1 VIKSR
6 CPCCAPSWLW
16 SQNGRVA
23 VAQAKRTLGR
33 SHISTCVLAPPS
45 LNTPSV
51 GRCSSQLSRSS
62 VLACILDSNV
72 AANVSTAPQVRLA
85 GSEFSSRTCEK
96 CAATTL
102 RLLWHGTG
110 AQKTATPT
118 NYCTLARWHSRR
130 RHDLPLIQHRE
141 RVGPSLAV
149 LTAAQVSCS
158 PEMTVRPLPKLS
170 RWLAEPCSL
179 AHDAISV
186 GPPKIQQRTNGVS
199 RAGVSGAPGPN
210 CGNIPIPITTVV
222 VSINGAMAMA
232 LLCFPHGAAVPSKPA
247 SIGRTVFVRLSEN
260 VSSGYRFPATNILSV
275 DTGHFA
281 QTYVYSSRTP
291 HLAMAKVSTKV
302 EHRA

>member
-6 CPCCAPSWLW
+6 CPCCAPSWLR

-23 VAQAKRTLGR
+23 VAQAKRTLGK

-62 VLACILDSNV
+62 ALACILDSTV
-72 AANVSTAPQVRLA
+72 AANVSTAPQARLA

-102 RLLWHGTG
+102 RLLRHGTG

-118 NYCTLARWHSRR
+118 NYCQCTLARWHSRR

-186 GPPKIQQRTNGVS
+186 GPPKIQKRTNGVS

-222 VSINGAMAMA
+222 LRINQWRNGN
-232 LLCFPHGAAVPSKPA
+232 G
-247 SIGRTVFVRLSEN
+247 
-260 VSSGYRFPATNILSV
+260 SSMF
-275 DTGHFA
+275 
-281 QTYVYSSRTP
+281 SSRRSSP
-291 HLAMAKVSTKV
+291 KQNGIHRGVPYLYVSPKTFQEV
-302 EHRA
+302 IVFPLPTYYRSIPAILRRPTYTLQELHT

>member
-1 VIKSR
+1 M
-6 CPCCAPSWLW
+6 
-16 SQNGRVA
+16 
-23 VAQAKRTLGR
+23 
-33 SHISTCVLAPPS
+33 
-45 LNTPSV
+45 
-51 GRCSSQLSRSS
+51 
-62 VLACILDSNV
+62 
-72 AANVSTAPQVRLA
+72 
-85 GSEFSSRTCEK
+85 
-96 CAATTL
+96 
-102 RLLWHGTG
+102 
-110 AQKTATPT
+110 
-118 NYCTLARWHSRR
+118 ARWHSRR

-186 GPPKIQQRTNGVS
+186 GPPKIQKRTNGVS
-199 RAGVSGAPGPN
+199 RAG
-210 CGNIPIPITTVV
+210 GNIPIPITTVV